1 MAESFAAALRAEL
14 DAVVGR
20 YEALV
25 RALAE
30 IGGREVEALKAEVQ
44 RAAAENERLRGE
56 VSAREAEAARQE
68 ARAAAAEKRVEEL
81 TAELARVKETAGAL
95 ERAAQEAQATTLAY
109 EEQFA
114 AERRFVEACRDVAGS
129 LLGEAIV
136 SVAGRALDATSAT
149 FAVLKGKGLESTLTA
164 VFKERG
170 RSSAQA
176 PLLERERAALPA
188 LAAAAGCEL
197 ITPLAGTRFS
207 ASTMEKG
214 GTVSDPAEEG
224 NVVSCAM
231 PGLRRAGTDGA
242 LVFPRVVV
250 ATG

>member
-1 MAESFAAALRAEL
+1 MSDSFAFQLRAEI

-30 IGGREVEALKAEVQ
+30 VRAHEADALRAEVARLTAEADRLRAEGAAQAAEVQ
-44 RAAAENERLRGE
+44 RLSALSAEQQARIAGLEGELSRAKERAGELAKAAE
-56 VSAREAEAARQE
+56 
-68 ARAAAAEKRVEEL
+68 
-81 TAELARVKETAGAL
+81 
-95 ERAAQEAQATTLAY
+95 EAQATSQAY

-114 AERRFVEACRDVAGS
+114 AEKRFVDACAPLAGS
-129 LLGEAIV
+129 LMVEVIEAV
-136 SVAGRALDATSAT
+136 LGRAVDGTSAT
-149 FAVLKGKGLESTLTA
+149 FAVLKARGLEATLVA
-164 VFKERG
+164 AFKDRG
-170 RSSAQA
+170 RGTAQA
-176 PLLERERAALPA
+176 PLLEREKGALAA

-197 ITPLAGTRFS
+197 IAPAAGTRFS
-207 ASTMEKG
+207 PSSMEKG

-224 NVVSCAM
+224 NVVSTAM
-231 PGLRRAGTDGA
+231 PGLRRAGTEGA